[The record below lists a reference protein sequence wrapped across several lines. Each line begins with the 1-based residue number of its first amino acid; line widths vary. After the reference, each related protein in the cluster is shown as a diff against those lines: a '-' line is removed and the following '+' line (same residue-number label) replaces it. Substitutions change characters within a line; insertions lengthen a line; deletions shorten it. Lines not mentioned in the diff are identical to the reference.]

1 MKPTHAGQRMRSA
14 IAPVISAGVMTAN
27 VSWNATNASAG
38 IVPATSLPI
47 PSRPTKSKLPI
58 KPPLPAS
65 PNASE
70 YPKTTQITV
79 TMPMAKKFCMSIA
92 RMFLARTMPP

>member
-1 MKPTHAGQRMRSA
+1 M
-14 IAPVISAGVMTAN
+14 
-27 VSWNATNASAG
+27 
-38 IVPATSLPI
+38 TSLLM
-47 PSRPTKSKLPI
+47 SFKPTKSKFPI

-79 TMPMAKKFCMSIA
+79 TMPRAKKFCMSIA